1 MASVAV
7 IGAGAAGISVAR
19 ELAAGGATVTIFEA
33 RDRIGGRAHTDYS
46 IASHPV
52 ELGAEFIHGESVAT
66 WDWVRELD
74 AATTGDAHSYA
85 NWFVRDGRLLDGDA
99 YREAVGAELYGALAR
114 LGREWV
120 SAGRP
125 DASLDQLLEGWEERF
140 GAPLGIE
147 ERSMIANITAQGSSS
162 DLDELGIYRHEEATY
177 AGDGRLQHWRLLD
190 GYRRLMHD
198 AAAGLDIRLESPVTR
213 VRWSERSVEV
223 QTSGSVRR
231 YDRAVVTL
239 PLGVLQRGQIEFD
252 PELPAEKRDAILR
265 LVPGHINK
273 VVLRLDRVRWPPDLT
288 FLFAPHDTQL
298 WWRPGQGQPHEDPV
312 LTAFFGGSDAASF
325 ESMSEAE
332 AIEEATRQ
340 LADILGESLTGAV
353 QAGRFIAWGAEPY
366 TLMGY
371 SGMPPHGLG
380 LRAALGAPIGALS
393 FAGEATNPTRPAT
406 VHGAIESGRRVAA
419 EILGTG

>member
-1 MASVAV
+1 MASVVV

-19 ELAAGGATVTIFEA
+19 ELVAGGATGTIFEA
-33 RDRIGGRAHTDYS
+33 RNRIGGRAHTDHS

-66 WDWVRELD
+66 WDWIRELN

-85 NWFVRDGRLLDGDA
+85 KWFVRDGRLLDGDA

-120 SAGRP
+120 DAGRP
-125 DASLDQLLEGWEERF
+125 DASLDRLLEGWEERF
-140 GAPLGIE
+140 GVPLGVE
-147 ERSMIANITAQGSSS
+147 ERAMIANITAQGSSS
-162 DLDELGIYRHEEATY
+162 DLGELSIYRREEATY
-177 AGDGRLQHWRLLD
+177 EGDGRLQHWRLLE
-190 GYRRLMHD
+190 GYARLMHD

-213 VRWSERSVEV
+213 IRWDERSVQV
-223 QTSGSVRR
+223 HASGSAHR

-239 PLGVLQRGQIEFD
+239 PLGVLQRGGIEFD
-252 PELPAEKRDAILR
+252 PELPPEKRDAIAR

-312 LTAFFGGSDAASF
+312 LTAFFGGSDAESF

-340 LADILGESLTGAV
+340 LADILGDPETLSPAKSESGWCGRSLIAHSLSV
-353 QAGRFIAWGAEPY
+353 AQAGR
-366 TLMGY
+366 TLAKCRT
-371 SGMPPHGLG
+371 SGVP
-380 LRAALGAPIGALS
+380 
-393 FAGEATNPTRPAT
+393 EA
-406 VHGAIESGRRVAA
+406 SRVASRSRSTRRDTNRPC
-419 EILGTG
+419 LGWSGVAGSHHEASRS